1 MSEMHKQSFSIQGMS
16 CAACQARIERT
27 VRALD
32 GVDEVSVQLLQNSMT
47 VRYNNGLTVEHI
59 IKAVTDAGYKATP
72 SDDSVIAHTSS
83 EDAAAAAAL
92 ESRRYKKLIASVILT
107 IILMVFSMGPM
118 VGINLISSA
127 ITSAYIQ
134 LVLCMLVMGLNLHYF
149 NSGFKG
155 LIKLSPNMDS
165 LVAMSVGASFIYS
178 CASLGHMPTGLTMEH
193 AHDFALYFESCATIL
208 TLVSVGKYLES
219 KAKRKAVDAVS
230 SLYELA
236 PEKVTVRRRKGA
248 SASCCAAQSSQSC
261 ASSNDCSAVPTGDV
275 AAAASNEAVVVDAN
289 AAAAT
294 GSVAA
299 AASNGAVVG
308 DDAEVYEVT
317 VPVSEVKPGD
327 EVVMRPG
334 DRAGVDG
341 VVIEGSAFFDESALT
356 GEPMPVKKE
365 AGATVQSATFVSSGY
380 LVYRVEK
387 VGKDTALSK
396 IIELVNEANSQ
407 KAPIA
412 RLADKVS
419 YYFVPSVIALAIITG
434 AIWIMAGAP
443 VNVALTFAVSVLV
456 ISCPCALGLATP
468 TAITVATGRAASLG
482 VLFKSPEALENLQR
496 INTLVF
502 DKTGTVTVGKMDV
515 VNVKVLHE
523 DELNL
528 QRVLKVA
535 HALES
540 RSEHPIAK
548 AVAAYAIKTEQTST
562 LATTSVAEDVAAA
575 NASAAHDVSDTSGA
589 ELEVLDFT
597 NLDGKG
603 VTAVIDGKRY
613 FMGSQKFL
621 EVTIDDAKSELPEKE
636 VDNRPYDPDIKE
648 ERKHVG
654 NQYVTIYLFDEHKC
668 YAIFE
673 LGDELKD
680 TSVEAVA
687 EVKALGISP
696 VMVSGDSE
704 EVVSYVSSQAG
715 ITSYIGACMPQDK
728 AEYIN
733 MIRKEGAI
741 AGMIGDGVN
750 DAPSL
755 RAADVGISL
764 TGATDI
770 ATSCADVIL
779 MRNDMRSLAHA
790 IELSR
795 LTIRNIKENLFWAFI
810 YNIICIPL
818 AAGLLY
824 VPLGMQLNP
833 MIAALMMSLS
843 SLCVVSNALRLRNQD
858 LEIAIARSDENNAKV
873 GLAAHESVFSIIK
886 AHATVAA
893 LRQQIDIK
901 SSGEASTTEAAMQHS
916 ADSACQSNSNDD
928 SSASSCCDNKDTL
941 GVNVMQKIVKIDGMS
956 CQHCV
961 KSVTKALGA
970 VPGCTVDEVSLENK
984 CARVTVDA
992 SVTDEALLKAVNDD
1006 GFEAKG
1012 VENA

>member
-1 MSEMHKQSFSIQGMS
+1 MSQMHKQSFSIQGMS

-27 VRALD
+27 VRALE

-59 IKAVTDAGYKATP
+59 IHAVNGAGYKATP

-92 ESRRYKKLIASVILT
+92 ESRRFKKLIASVVLT

-118 VGINLISSA
+118 VGLTLLSSA
-127 ITSAYIQ
+127 QTSAYIQ
-134 LVLCMLVMGLNLHYF
+134 LVLCLMVMGLNLHYF

-248 SASCCAAQSSQSC
+248 AAASCCSTNASDSSC
-261 ASSNDCSAVPTGDV
+261 ACDAKGEDAGA
-275 AAAASNEAVVVDAN
+275 AAAASAGADASECSS
-289 AAAAT
+289 AAAVD
-294 GSVAA
+294 G
-299 AASNGAVVG
+299 
-308 DDAEVYEVT
+308 EVYEVT

-341 VVIEGSAFFDESALT
+341 VVIEGTAFFDESALT

-365 AGATVQSATFVSSGY
+365 VGATVQSATFVSSGY

-419 YYFVPSVIALAIITG
+419 YYFVPSVIALAFITG
-434 AIWIMAGAP
+434 AIWIFAGAE

-515 VNVKVLHE
+515 VNVQVLHE
-523 DELNL
+523 DELNK
-528 QRVLKVA
+528 QRVLKIA
-535 HALES
+535 QALES

-548 AVAAYAIKTEQTST
+548 AVAGYAAKAEQ
-562 LATTSVAEDVAAA
+562 DAAA
-575 NASAAHDVSDTSGA
+575 ADAAASAAAGASELDVA
-589 ELEVLDFT
+589 EFT
-597 NLDGKG
+597 NHDGKG
-603 VTAVIDGKRY
+603 VTAIVDGKRY
-613 FMGSQKFL
+613 FMGSHKFL
-621 EVTIDDAKSELPEKE
+621 EATIADVKSELPEKE

-654 NQYVTIYLFDEHKC
+654 NQYVTIYLFDESKC

-680 TSVEAVA
+680 TSIEAVA

-715 ITSYIGACMPQDK
+715 IRSYLSGCMPQDK

-858 LEIAIARSDENNAKV
+858 LEIAIEKSDENNAKV
-873 GLAAHESVFSIIK
+873 GLAAHESVFSVIK
-886 AHATVAA
+886 AHAAIAA
-893 LRQQIDIK
+893 LRNQIAAT
-901 SSGEASTTEAAMQHS
+901 SPVAEASAELAHNTDGQADAAASNAS
-916 ADSACQSNSNDD
+916 AVSNATVANNGNAANSSACANESNKD
-928 SSASSCCDNKDTL
+928 SSASCCCANNESS
-941 GVNVMQKIVKIDGMS
+941 GVNVMQKLVKIDGMS

-984 CARVTVDA
+984 CAKVTVDA

-1012 VENA
+1012 VENL